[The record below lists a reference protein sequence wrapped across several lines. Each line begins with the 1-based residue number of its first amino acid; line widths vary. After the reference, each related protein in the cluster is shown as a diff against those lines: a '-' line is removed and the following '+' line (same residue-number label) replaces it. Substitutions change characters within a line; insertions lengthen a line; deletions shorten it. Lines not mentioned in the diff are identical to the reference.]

1 MENMLTLLN
10 EQLNISLTSSGVPV
24 PRNNSLRIDSNSLR
38 ESILQDMEGNIG
50 SHVLQMSLPIEEYSR
65 YKNNTVSSIV
75 RKNGAIKEHVGHS
88 DLKTA
93 DIVDSIFYRVSQYY
107 TQQIFQEFQGF
118 FSHIQSV
125 IHATEQNVIGTINFN
140 FDREYLNELS
150 SITEFFEEIYD
161 DIGDISASKERCNS
175 YLTHIIG
182 NRQKTLKLIKHFLEK
197 LWSWP
202 NKLLMTDFNNR
213 NYLQV
218 NYSELS
224 NDYLLCRQAIS
235 NYVVCL
241 VFEHVLSGNID
252 DSNREKVIKK
262 INKNLQKFKQVDE
275 AIKQSLKQRDANNW
289 QNYQWYSPY
298 ENNFRTNDRAGINW
312 FAEQCENDAGFEVKE
327 VNRLFDKSKLLLE
340 NIVIE

>member
-1 MENMLTLLN
+1 MKNMLTLLN
-10 EQLNISLTSSGVPV
+10 EQLNISLTSS
-24 PRNNSLRIDSNSLR
+24 NSPTPNSNHLRIDSNSLR
-38 ESILQDMEGNIG
+38 ESILQDVEGNIG
-50 SHVLQMSLPIEEYSR
+50 SHVLRMSLPIEEYSR

-93 DIVDSIFYRVSQYY
+93 DIVDSVFYKVSQYY

-125 IHATEQNVIGTINFN
+125 IYATEQNVIGTINFN

-161 DIGDISASKERCNS
+161 DIGEISASKERCNS
-175 YLTHIIG
+175 YLFHIIG

-202 NKLLMTDFNNR
+202 NRLLMTDFNNR

-218 NYSELS
+218 NYYELS

-252 DSNREKVIKK
+252 DTSRGKVIKK
-262 INKNLQKFKQVDE
+262 INRNLQKFKQVDE

-298 ENNFRTNDRAGINW
+298 DNNFRNNDRAGINW
-312 FAEQCENDAGFEVKE
+312 FAEQCENDARFEVKE

-340 NIVIE
+340 NIIIE